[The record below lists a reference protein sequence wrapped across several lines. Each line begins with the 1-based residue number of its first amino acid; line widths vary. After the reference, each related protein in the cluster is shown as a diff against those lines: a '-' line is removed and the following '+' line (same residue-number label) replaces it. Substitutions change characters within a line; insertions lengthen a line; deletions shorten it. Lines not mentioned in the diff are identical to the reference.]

1 MILANIYLKSNSYE
15 HNTSIFFRKIII
27 LVLLTFFSAACS
39 GNKEDTY
46 IARDVET
53 IYNLGADEL
62 EGRRFSLAAALFDEV
77 ERQHPYSVWAR
88 RAQLMAA
95 YSHYQ
100 SNEYDDAILAAQ
112 RFLSLHPG
120 NSAAP
125 YAYYLIALCYYEQIA
140 DVGRDQNITK
150 QATQALQQVI
160 LRFPGTEFAQ
170 DANLKFELTLDHLA
184 GKDMEV
190 GRFYQ
195 NQNQQIGALS
205 RFKNVIQTYQTTSH
219 TSEALHRLVEVYT
232 SLGLKQEAQAAA
244 AVLGYNYPES
254 KWYRYSYAL
263 LNGEVMMPEGK
274 ETSFFGKL
282 WPF

>member
-1 MILANIYLKSNSYE
+1 VKPAYNSLKSSGYVY
-15 HNTSIFFRKIII
+15 TTKTRFQKLAI
-27 LVLLTFFSAACS
+27 LVLLACFTVACS
-39 GNKEDTY
+39 GNEEDTY

-53 IYNLGADEL
+53 LYNLGADEL
-62 EGRRFSLAAALFDEV
+62 EKRRCGLAAALFDEV

-88 RAQLMAA
+88 RSQLMAA

-120 NSAAP
+120 NTDAP
-125 YAYYLIALCYYEQIA
+125 YAYYLIALSYYEQIA
-140 DVGRDQNITK
+140 DVGRDQNITR

-160 LRFPGTEFAQ
+160 LRYPGTEFAQ
-170 DANLKFELTLDHLA
+170 DAQIKFELTQDHLA
-184 GKDMEV
+184 GQDMDV

-195 NQNQQIGALS
+195 NQQQYIGAMS
-205 RFKNVIQTYQTTSH
+205 RFRNVVEKYQTTSH
-219 TSEALHRLVEVYT
+219 IPEALHRLVEIYT
-232 SLGLKQEAQAAA
+232 SLGLKTEAQTAA
-244 AVLGYNYPES
+244 AVLGYNFPNS

-263 LNGEVMMPEGK
+263 MNGQVMVLEGK
-274 ETSFFGKL
+274 ESSFFGKL